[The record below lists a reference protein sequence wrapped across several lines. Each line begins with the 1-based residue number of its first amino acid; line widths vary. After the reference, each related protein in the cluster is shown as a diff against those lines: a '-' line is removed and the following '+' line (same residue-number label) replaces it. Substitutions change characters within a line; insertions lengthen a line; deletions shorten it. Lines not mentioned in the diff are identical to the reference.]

1 MTFALCF
8 CFKRLFKDFDLWT
21 SNLWSKYSA
30 PKLKVQSNW
39 IALTEDRKLSWTL
52 IYSVRHQNEKIHSS
66 SCNNKCWTLQSTLLY
81 SCPDYFGNYF
91 VTWLTTNDYEGF
103 LSFKN
108 SAIITGHEFHKKIC
122 RIRIWF
128 LLSTIKSKVRSLK
141 KSSLKLSY
149 CWCLVLKQ
157 RLYLLL
163 KILKAETYLTVK
175 ILDWKIVAM
184 ISLTSNM
191 IILAKR

>member
-39 IALTEDRKLSWTL
+39 IALTEDRKLCWTL
-52 IYSVRHQNEKIHSS
+52 FYSVRHQNEKIHSS
-66 SCNNKCWTLQSTLLY
+66 SCNNKCWTLLSTLLY

-91 VTWLTTNDYEGF
+91 VTSLTTYDYDGF

-108 SAIITGHEFHKKIC
+108 SVITIGPFGHDIHKKLPYQ
-122 RIRIWF
+122 IWF

-149 CWCLVLKQ
+149 CWCLVL
-157 RLYLLL
+157 
-163 KILKAETYLTVK
+163 
-175 ILDWKIVAM
+175 
-184 ISLTSNM
+184 
-191 IILAKR
+191 